1 MLISINITF
10 ITLIYS
16 YSETYKCSV
25 TYEQKNIHFF
35 IIDVKLKTNICCFL
49 TRFFTKEVDILC
61 VSHNQLSSA
70 RKFSQRNNDF
80 LLKIILIA

>member
-35 IIDVKLKTNICCFL
+35 IINVKLKMNICCFL

-61 VSHNQLSSA
+61 VSHIINYHLHE
-70 RKFSQRNNDF
+70 NF
-80 LLKIILIA
+80 LNETMIFY